1 MSTCREKTPSE
12 QTAVRKDTVATRSK
26 AGLKFNRAGN
36 LNRSA
41 IFVNPNRFTFKEVMN
56 LLMNKKAMFLSFV
69 TDQKGSRFLQ
79 KHLTLI
85 SSDELRSTFSR
96 LKSDFVAICQDVY
109 GNYVAQKYV
118 ELGSGD
124 LQSAIVE
131 TLKLS
136 IPLLSVGTYGCRVV
150 QKLLECASQENKL
163 MVAQQLA
170 GSIMKFVYDQNG
182 NHVVQKMIVCL
193 SPKEIGF
200 VADEINGYTSK
211 LAVHPYGSRV
221 IQRLL
226 EKLSRRMAEPLLKD
240 IKQHIIALS
249 KNQYGNYIIQWII
262 KHCAIERREIV
273 SKLMGRVAELSR
285 EKFSSNVIEQAIKRS
300 TRAHVRALAEE
311 LLRDSSV
318 QEGKYS
324 TLARLVS
331 DQFGNYVIQTLLMS
345 SSGDFRLRLLRC
357 LSKCGK
363 LSKNYGKNL
372 LGKVEK
378 MIGKRSE

>member
-1 MSTCREKTPSE
+1 VGKNTL
-12 QTAVRKDTVATRSK
+12 ATRSK
-26 AGLKFNRAGN
+26 GGKKCNRTGD

-41 IFVNPNRFTFKEVMN
+41 FERFVNPNGKFTFAEGMN
-56 LLMNKKAMFLSFV
+56 MLMNNKTLLFSFV

-79 KHLTLI
+79 KHLASI
-85 SSDELRSTFSR
+85 PSKELWSTFSR
-96 LKSDFVAICQDVY
+96 LKPDFVAVCQDVY
-109 GNYVAQKYV
+109 GNYVGQKYL
-118 ELGSGD
+118 ELGSED
-124 LQSAIVE
+124 LKSTIVE
-131 TLKLS
+131 TLKVS
-136 IPLLSVGTYGCRVV
+136 IPMLSVGTYGCRVV

-163 MVAQQLA
+163 MVMQQLA

-182 NHVVQKMIVCL
+182 NHVVQKMIECL
-193 SPKEIGF
+193 RPNEIGF
-200 VADEINGYTSK
+200 VADEINGYTYS

-226 EKLSRRMAEPLLKD
+226 EKVSRKKARPLLNE
-240 IKQHIIALS
+240 IKQHTIALS

-273 SKLMGRVAELSR
+273 AKLIGRVAELSR

-311 LLRDSSV
+311 LLRDASA
-318 QEGKYS
+318 QEGKYP
-324 TLARLVS
+324 TLALLVS

-345 SSGDFRLRLLRC
+345 SSGAFRLRLLRC

-363 LSKNYGKNL
+363 LNKNYGKNL
-372 LGKVEK
+372 LVKVEE
-378 MIGKRSE
+378 MIGKKELNSSIL